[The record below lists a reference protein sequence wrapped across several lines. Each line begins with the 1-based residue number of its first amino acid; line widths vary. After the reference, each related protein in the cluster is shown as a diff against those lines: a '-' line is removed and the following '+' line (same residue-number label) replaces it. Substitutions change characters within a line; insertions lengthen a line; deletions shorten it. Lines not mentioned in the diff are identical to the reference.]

1 MGTQMNIQE
10 YEKVKNYT
18 YLEYCDYL
26 QQKYGIGLC
35 NYMSE
40 NWKKSS
46 KVTRT
51 KEGLYVHHK
60 YEDHAIMLGNPEYAK
75 NNPYEWQMKENLVYC
90 DLLEHLFLHLLICE
104 YPAENK
110 NENEQVGIGGVVNFI
125 VPELNDVYSGW
136 RSKQAWQQNCHNAII
151 KDKEVYLQLLKRYK
165 DFHDNNPFSTRWLLK
180 SWNKR
185 FGLWSDEN
193 NAELYEE
200 IIAL

>member
-1 MGTQMNIQE
+1 MNIQE

-26 QQKYGIGLC
+26 QQKYGIGLG

-90 DLLEHLFLHLLICE
+90 DLLEHLFLHQLICE

-110 NENEQVGIGGVVNFI
+110 NENEQVGIGGIVNFI

-151 KDKEVYLQLLKRYK
+151 KDKEVYL
-165 DFHDNNPFSTRWLLK
+165 
-180 SWNKR
+180 
-185 FGLWSDEN
+185 
-193 NAELYEE
+193 
-200 IIAL
+200 

>member
-1 MGTQMNIQE
+1 MNIQE

-18 YLEYCDYL
+18 YLQYCDYL
-26 QQKYGIGLC
+26 QQKYGIGLS
-35 NYMSE
+35 NYMSA

-60 YEDHAIMLGNPEYAK
+60 YEDHAIMLSSPECAK

-90 DLLEHLFLHLLICE
+90 DLLEHLFLHQLICE

-136 RSKQAWQQNCHNAII
+136 CSKQAWQQNCHNAII

-165 DFHDNNPFSTRWLLK
+165 DFHDNSPFYTRLLLK
-180 SWNKR
+180 SWNKQ

-193 NAELYEE
+193 NAEIYEK

>member
-1 MGTQMNIQE
+1 MNIQE

-18 YLEYCDYL
+18 YIEYCDYL
-26 QQKYGIGLC
+26 QQKYGIGLS

-40 NWKKSS
+40 NWVKSK

-60 YEDHAIMLGNPEYAK
+60 YEDHAIMLSNPKYAK

-90 DLLEHLFLHLLICE
+90 DLLEHLFLHQLICE

-110 NENEQVGIGGVVNFI
+110 NEYEQVGIGGVVNFI

-151 KDKEVYLQLLKRYK
+151 KDKEVYLKLLKRYK
-165 DFHDNNPFSTRWLLK
+165 DFHDNSPFSTRWLLK
-180 SWNKR
+180 SCNKQ